1 MNSLTLLQEGKI
13 LFLVSYHGLT
23 RLGNCFLFHS
33 RTGGTLLHGSKIA
46 IFWVFF
52 KSTAM
57 SCRGLTHYCTNV
69 EKRLCHA
76 VT

>member
-1 MNSLTLLQEGKI
+1 MLLVNEEEN
-13 LFLVSYHGLT
+13 VSRHCEEELA
-23 RLGNCFLFHS
+23 
-33 RTGGTLLHGSKIA
+33 LLHGSKIA

-57 SCRGLTHYCTNV
+57 SCRGQAHYCTNV